1 MKKPRYRE
9 GSDLFKIP
17 QSVRTKPKLDLGLWR
32 PVWPLFLTPSSSAA
46 LNSTHTHNS
55 VFTGKER
62 ELQRGECNFPMVLGH
77 RDSIALSKTVFST
90 LGYLP
95 YFKKLKIQKLQ
106 FLKQTGKWLFSLERA
121 LVHIFYRG
129 ELSQVSL
136 KYESVFNN
144 SICIQLVRN
153 EVTE

>member
-1 MKKPRYRE
+1 ME
-9 GSDLFKIP
+9 LNIW
-17 QSVRTKPKLDLGLWR
+17 KLS
-32 PVWPLFLTPSSSAA
+32 WPLFLTPSSSAA

-106 FLKQTGKWLFSLERA
+106 FLKQTGK
-121 LVHIFYRG
+121 
-129 ELSQVSL
+129 
-136 KYESVFNN
+136 
-144 SICIQLVRN
+144 
-153 EVTE
+153 